1 MYAKSSTSESA
12 RGRGRRCTMKLRLCT
27 LGAVLLV
34 GSTAA
39 ALKTGDAPPPIDLPD
54 LAGKKVDLAELKGK
68 VVLVDFWAS
77 WCGPCKQEM
86 PVLESLHAKYADQ
99 GLVIVGINID
109 NNPKKMKNF
118 LKGAPVSFRIVHD
131 PKITIAQRYEPST
144 MPSSYFIGRN
154 GKLRYIH
161 EGFRKKDA
169 EEIEKR
175 VKELLAEGVERGDR
189 DRD

>member
-1 MYAKSSTSESA
+1 M
-12 RGRGRRCTMKLRLCT
+12 RVRVFT
-27 LGAVLLV
+27 LLVALLV

-39 ALKTGDAPPPIDLPD
+39 ALKAGDIPPPINMPD
-54 LAGKKVDLAELKGK
+54 QHGKKVVLAELKGK

-86 PVLESLHAKYADQ
+86 PVLEGLHKKYADQ

-109 NNPKKMKNF
+109 NNPKKMNSF
-118 LKGAPVSFRIVHD
+118 LKGTPVSFRIVHD

-144 MPSSYFIGRN
+144 MPSSYFIGRG

-169 EEIEKR
+169 AEIEER
-175 VKELLAEGVERGDR
+175 VKGLLAEGIDSGAQDR
-189 DRD
+189 D